1 MSGGIE
7 VKMSCQNARSLTP
20 SYLDGELSEDQAA
33 PLRAHLLDCLS
44 CRETAKQGTAIKR
57 WFQARNVQ
65 GAIGGATDER
75 VAVPD
80 GFAARVARRAFAG
93 DPGVLVPYAEE
104 TEPVGSLLPF
114 VLKLSVVAAGLL
126 FAFSIGI
133 RMTSLP
139 SGAGMNA
146 LEKQPWEL
154 QEHPADRPLDSGAAA
169 EPARPDEPEKSRD
182 GARETGE
189 RG

>member
-1 MSGGIE
+1 MSGGSE
-7 VKMSCQNARSLTP
+7 VKMSCQNARLLTP
-20 SYLDGELSEDQAA
+20 SYLDGELSEEQAA
-33 PLRAHLLDCLS
+33 PLRAHLLDCVG

-57 WFQARNVQ
+57 WFQAPSVL
-65 GAIGGATDER
+65 GGVLDRALVGR

-93 DPGVLVPYAEE
+93 DPGVLAPFAVE
-104 TEPVGSLLPF
+104 TAPAGTLLPF
-114 VLKLSVVAAGLL
+114 VLKLSALAAGLL

-139 SGAGMNA
+139 SGTGMDA

-154 QEHPADRPLDSGAAA
+154 QERPADRAADSGASGDIE
-169 EPARPDEPEKSRD
+169 EPRD
-182 GARETGE
+182 GDGE
-189 RG
+189 AGEGE